1 MGEKGKYMGKN
12 ILVAYSSK
20 TGNTKKL
27 AEGILDGIKKM
38 EGGVVDTADIVDIKD
53 IKDISEIDKYD
64 TVIAG
69 YWVDKGGANEEA
81 AVFLKKITGKKVGI
95 FATLACWP
103 DSEHG
108 YNCVTAGE
116 NLVKENNHVIG
127 KFVCQG
133 KLDEKI
139 EAMFDKLPEGNP
151 HRTTPEKKKRY
162 KISRNH
168 PSAADIASAAEMF
181 CERIE
186 ADV

>member
-95 FATLACWP
+95 FATLAYWP

-139 EAMFDKLPEGNP
+139 EETHIGQHL
-151 HRTTPEKKKRY
+151 RRKRDTKY
-162 KISRNH
+162 QGTILQRQTLLRQRKCF
-168 PSAADIASAAEMF
+168 AKG
-181 CERIE
+181 
-186 ADV
+186 

>member
-1 MGEKGKYMGKN
+1 MGKN

-81 AVFLKKITGKKVGI
+81 AVFLKK
-95 FATLACWP
+95 
-103 DSEHG
+103 
-108 YNCVTAGE
+108 
-116 NLVKENNHVIG
+116 
-127 KFVCQG
+127 
-133 KLDEKI
+133 
-139 EAMFDKLPEGNP
+139 LPE
-151 HRTTPEKKKRY
+151 RR
-162 KISRNH
+162 
-168 PSAADIASAAEMF
+168 SAYLQHSHTGRIRSMDIT
-181 CERIE
+181 
-186 ADV
+186 V

>member
-95 FATLACWP
+95 FATLAYWP

-108 YNCVTAGE
+108 
-116 NLVKENNHVIG
+116 
-127 KFVCQG
+127 
-133 KLDEKI
+133 
-139 EAMFDKLPEGNP
+139 
-151 HRTTPEKKKRY
+151 
-162 KISRNH
+162 
-168 PSAADIASAAEMF
+168 
-181 CERIE
+181 
-186 ADV
+186 